1 MSRDASFSLSP
12 DGLEEVIQAM
22 RGTIPAEPYDGFAK
36 KWAKVSSILAD
47 ARAVATAGERRVLAR
62 LAALLQVGEWHA
74 TALDLPPHPKV
85 FGLCLVTATDCP
97 RGYPWEFL
105 LSAGH
110 WLQEDCI
117 EARKVLSTLAWHFSI
132 RENRQRELCWCRD
145 AAAIIHRMLRRWR
158 HERQ

>member
-36 KWAKVSSILAD
+36 KWAQVSSILAD

-74 TALDLPPHPKV
+74 TALDLPPQSESLRSV
-85 FGLCLVTATDCP
+85 SGDGNGLPTWLSMGVSAFRWPLAP
-97 RGYPWEFL
+97 RGLHRSSESAEHTCVAFL
-105 LSAGH
+105 
-110 WLQEDCI
+110 DT
-117 EARKVLSTLAWHFSI
+117 RK
-132 RENRQRELCWCRD
+132 
-145 AAAIIHRMLRRWR
+145 
-158 HERQ
+158 